1 MSLGGFLVGQLPNSR
16 SNANIPL
23 QGVTTYSLIFWLNII
38 KVYDEGFLAEVTV
51 VDFIAEVTLIQSF
64 ENSEDDP
71 IEAVYVW

>member
-23 QGVTTYSLIFWLNII
+23 QGVTTYSLIFWLNIN

>member
-1 MSLGGFLVGQLPNSR
+1 MLDNYQTLVRMRTSHFKVSLPT
-16 SNANIPL
+16 P
-23 QGVTTYSLIFWLNII
+23 LIFWLNIN